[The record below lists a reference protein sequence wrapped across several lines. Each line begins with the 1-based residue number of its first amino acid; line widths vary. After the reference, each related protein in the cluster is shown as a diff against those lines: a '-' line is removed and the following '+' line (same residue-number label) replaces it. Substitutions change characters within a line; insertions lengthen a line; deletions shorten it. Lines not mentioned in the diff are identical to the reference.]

1 MHEML
6 CLIALE
12 PTMGLFTRH
21 TRILAVRAKGQ
32 EHFTLPTYERLPGD
46 DRITPVRK
54 GLQHDLG
61 YKLTHTSLI
70 DCFEYNPGMTK
81 TTFITGEVE
90 DTQMGSRESKQ
101 EEMGYI
107 MVQTLLATP
116 NGEMYQKAFDYF
128 GCDLEE
134 DDNNQESTNG
144 Q

>member
-1 MHEML
+1 
-6 CLIALE
+6 
-12 PTMGLFTRH
+12 MGLFNRNTRV
-21 TRILAVRAKGQ
+21 LAVRAKGQ

-46 DRITPVRK
+46 DRITPLRK
-54 GLQHDLG
+54 GLQNDIG
-61 YKLTHTSLI
+61 YRLTQTNILDWYEH
-70 DCFEYNPGMTK
+70 NPGMTK

-107 MVQTLLATP
+107 MVKTLLATP
-116 NGEMYQKAFDYF
+116 NGEIYRKAFDYF

-134 DDNNQESTNG
+134 DDNNKEIANG